1 MKELLAGIK
10 CNKCGF
16 CRAVCPLF
24 DLTRLDSYAARGKL
38 ALIEGVAEKKLSA
51 KDVAERLF
59 QCTNCKACYAECPA
73 GVEADA
79 IIERARAKLVDAGA
93 APAPHRRMA
102 KNARDTHNP
111 FGESP
116 EKRAAW
122 LPSGSNRIFLR
133 PEVRKQMHFAEKNFA
148 PAGEGAEV
156 GYFAGCFAS
165 YRMPKVATNAVRILQ
180 KVGVNF
186 TILASEEYC
195 CGSPFLRTGQEETA
209 KALIRHNIM
218 EIKKRGIETL
228 IFSCAGCMLTFSRD
242 YPEWAKKLHLDYDL
256 KAVHIS
262 QFMDKLIKEH
272 RLKFV
277 KSVSETVTYHDPCH
291 IGRHL
296 GIYDEPRNVLRAIP
310 GLRLVEMEHSM
321 TNALCCGGGGGVRS
335 AYKEIADALAKK
347 RLEEAKK
354 SGAKTLVS
362 CCTLCEYSFI
372 EAKNGKSGRTPTVKD
387 LIDLAL
393 KAMG

>member
-1 MKELLAGIK
+1 MKELLAEIK

-24 DLTRLDSYAARGKL
+24 GLTRLDSYAARGKL
-38 ALIEGVAEKKLSA
+38 ALIEGVAEKELTM

-59 QCTNCKACYAECPA
+59 QCTTCKACWTECPA

-79 IIERARAKLVDAGA
+79 IIERARAKLVDAGV

-102 KNARDTHNP
+102 KNAGDTYNP
-111 FGESP
+111 FGELP

-122 LPSGSNRIFLR
+122 LPLGSTPNN
-133 PEVRKQMHFAEKNFA
+133 KS
-148 PAGEGAEV
+148 AEV

-165 YRMPKVATNAVRILQ
+165 YRMQGVAKNTVRILQ
-180 KVGVNF
+180 RAGVDF
-186 TILASEEYC
+186 TILGSEEYC

-209 KALIRHNIM
+209 KALIKHNIM
-218 EIKKRGIETL
+218 EIKKRKIKTL
-228 IFSCAGCMLTFSRD
+228 IFSCAGCMLTFTRD
-242 YPEWAKKLHLDYDL
+242 YPAWAKKLHIDYDL

-262 QFMDKLIKEH
+262 QFIDRLIRKGEIKL
-272 RLKFV
+272 V
-277 KSVSETVTYHDPCH
+277 KPINETVTYHDPCH

-296 GIYDEPRNVLRAIP
+296 GIYEEPRNVLRAIH
-310 GLRLVEMEHSM
+310 GLKLVEMEHSRE
-321 TNALCCGGGGGVRS
+321 NALCCGGGGGVRS

-362 CCTLCEYSFI
+362 CCALCEYSFI
-372 EAKNGKSGRTPTVKD
+372 EVNKGKGIKVKD
-387 LIDLAL
+387 LTDLVL
-393 KAMG
+393 EAMHP